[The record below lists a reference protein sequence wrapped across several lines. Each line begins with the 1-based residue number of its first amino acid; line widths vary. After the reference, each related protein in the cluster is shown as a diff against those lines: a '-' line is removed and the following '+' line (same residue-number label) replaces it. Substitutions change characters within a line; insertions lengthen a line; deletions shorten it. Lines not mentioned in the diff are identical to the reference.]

1 MSIHHI
7 IRIDDDMC
15 HIGCS
20 GWFYWHWKG
29 KFYPES
35 IPQNKWFQHYTK
47 YFDTVE
53 LNSPFYH
60 FPKLSTA
67 KTWYRN
73 APKDFIY
80 TLKVNRF
87 ITHIKKFK
95 NTKKLIK
102 DFYKLGNALNEKMGC
117 FLFQLP
123 PSLKYNK
130 EKLNEIIKQL
140 DSKKKN
146 VVEFRHESWFRE
158 EVYDEFKKNKVI
170 FCIVSSPEMPEDFIK
185 TAEDVYLRFHGK
197 ASMYG
202 SLYTNK
208 ELKNWAK
215 KIKKSQA
222 KNVWAYFNNDDNA
235 NAVKNSLY
243 LRKILKA

>member
-1 MSIHHI
+1 MYY
-7 IRIDDDMC
+7 
-15 HIGCS
+15 IGCS
-20 GWFYWHWKG
+20 GWFYWHWK
-29 KFYPES
+29 KRFYPEN
-35 IPQNKWFQHYTK
+35 IPQSKWFQHYAK
-47 YFDTVE
+47 HFDTVE

-67 KTWYRN
+67 KSWYRN
-73 APKDFIY
+73 APDNFIY

-95 NTKKLIK
+95 GTKKLIK

-123 PSLKYNK
+123 PSLKYNE

-140 DSKKKN
+140 DAERKN
-146 VVEFRHESWFRE
+146 VVEFRHESWFTE
-158 EVYDEFKKNKVI
+158 EVYDKFKKNNII
-170 FCIVSSPEMPEDFIK
+170 FCIVSSPEMPETFAK
-185 TAEDVYLRFHGK
+185 TADDIYIRFHGK
-197 ASMYG
+197 MSMYG

-215 KIKKSQA
+215 KIRKSRA

-235 NAVKNSLY
+235 NAVRNALE
-243 LRKILKA
+243 LRKILKV

>member
-1 MSIHHI
+1 MSIRCMSLI
-7 IRIDDDMC
+7 EDNMYY
-15 HIGCS
+15 IGCS

-29 KFYPES
+29 KFYPEN
-35 IPQNKWFQHYTK
+35 IPQNRWFQYYTK
-47 YFDTVE
+47 YFNTVE
-53 LNSPFYH
+53 LNYPFYR

-95 NTKKLIK
+95 GTSRLIR
-102 DFYKLGNALNEKMGC
+102 DFYKLGDELKEKMGC

-123 PSLKYNK
+123 PSLKYNN
-130 EKLNEIIKQL
+130 EKLSEIIKQL
-140 DSKKKN
+140 DKEKKN
-146 VVEFRHESWFRE
+146 VIEFRHESWFRE

-185 TAEDVYLRFHGK
+185 SAEDVYLRFHGK

-208 ELKNWAK
+208 ELENWAK
-215 KIKKSQA
+215 KIKKSRA

-243 LRKILKA
+243 LKKL

>member
-1 MSIHHI
+1 MY
-7 IRIDDDMC
+7 R
-15 HIGCS
+15 IGCS

-29 KFYPES
+29 KFYPKD
-35 IPQNKWFQHYTK
+35 IPQNKWFKHYTE
-47 YFDTVE
+47 YFNTVE
-53 LNSPFYH
+53 LNSSFYR

-67 KTWYRN
+67 KTWYRQ

-102 DFYKLGNALNEKMGC
+102 DFYKLGNVLNQKMGC

-130 EKLNEIIKQL
+130 DKLNEIIGQL
-140 DSKKKN
+140 DPKRKN
-146 VVEFRHESWFRE
+146 VIEFRHESWFNK
-158 EVYDEFKKNKVI
+158 EVYDKFKENKII

-185 TAEDVYLRFHGK
+185 TADDIYIRFHGK
-197 ASMYG
+197 EDLYG
-202 SLYTNK
+202 SKYTNK
-208 ELKNWAK
+208 ELKSWAK
-215 KIKKSQA
+215 KIKKCKA
-222 KNVWAYFNNDDNA
+222 RNTWAYFNNDDNA
-235 NAVKNSLY
+235 NAVGNSLE
-243 LRKILKA
+243 LKKVLKA